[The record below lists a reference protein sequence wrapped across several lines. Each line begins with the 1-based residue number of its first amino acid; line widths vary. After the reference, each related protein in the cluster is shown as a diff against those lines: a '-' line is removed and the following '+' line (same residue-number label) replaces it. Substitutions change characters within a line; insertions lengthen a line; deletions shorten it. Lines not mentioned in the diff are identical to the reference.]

1 MRFFSNEA
9 KDNAEDHDDV
19 RTRDD
24 ERTQQAEPVVPQ
36 QRAGSPWQHGPADAD
51 RPVAEPAPQPTAFGA
66 STVGG
71 AVAASAMAEPRPA
84 GNPDADRPTDR
95 TTDAAS
101 GVADDRTVPLD
112 SRLEEAGTC
121 AQEAGTRAQEA
132 DARTHDH
139 ADDRLRDQADGL
151 PRESEADRTVTID
164 TTAQNRIDTGDQDR
178 TVPIGQRPA
187 DTHDDVDLPLDLD
200 EPPRGRHTD
209 DSDAAADSVIEDR
222 GTFEDPKVLDE
233 AERTDPVDAAVDD
246 KGTFEDPQVVTAPI
260 PTTETDHSA
269 GPAPFFP
276 TAEVQA
282 LKDRWRDVQLRFVD
296 DPKAATGEAAQLVDE
311 AVDRLTAAL
320 REQRGSLA
328 KGHDDTEALRVE
340 LRAYRDILDRLL
352 GL

>member
-9 KDNAEDHDDV
+9 KDNAEDQDDV
-19 RTRDD
+19 RTQDA
-24 ERTQQAEPVVPQ
+24 ERTQQSEPVVPQ

-51 RPVAEPAPQPTAFGA
+51 RPIAEPAPQPTAFGA

-84 GNPDADRPTDR
+84 GGRDDDGRPTDR

-101 GVADDRTVPLD
+101 GVADDRTVALD
-112 SRLEEAGTC
+112 DRPRE
-121 AQEAGTRAQEA
+121 QA
-132 DARTHDH
+132 DARPQEQ
-139 ADDRLRDQADGL
+139 ADARLREQTDARPQ
-151 PRESEADRTVTID
+151 ESEADRTVAID
-164 TTAQNRIDTGDQDR
+164 TTGRDRADTTDQDR
-178 TVPIGQRPA
+178 TVPIGQSPA
-187 DTHDDVDLPLDLD
+187 DTHDDLDLPLDLD
-200 EPPRGRHTD
+200 GPPHGRRTD
-209 DSDAAADSVIEDR
+209 DSDAAAASVIEDR

-233 AERTDPVDAAVDD
+233 AERVDPVDTALAD
-246 KGTFEDPQVVTAPI
+246 KGTFADPQVVTAPT
-260 PTTETDHSA
+260 PTTETDQSA

-311 AVDRLTAAL
+311 AVDRLTTAL
-320 REQRGSLA
+320 REQRGALA